1 LREHQVNIKLPQI
14 SELDIAKDLVESLG
28 MKLKTSN
35 DNIPYAVVRINKTQG
50 LSIIEHSDAVTSQ
63 GIFTQ
68 QVKLCIEQAK
78 KEYFSRYELVTISE
92 DCNYFLFFDNY
103 L

>member
-1 LREHQVNIKLPQI
+1 MREHQINNKLPQI
-14 SELDIAKDLVESLG
+14 SELDIAKDLVENLA
-28 MKLKTSN
+28 MKLKTSK

>member
-1 LREHQVNIKLPQI
+1 MR
-14 SELDIAKDLVESLG
+14 ESLCR
-28 MKLKTSN
+28 KLKM
-35 DNIPYAVVRINKTQG
+35 DKDHIPYVVVRINKTKG
-50 LSIIEHSDAVTSQ
+50 LSIIEHSDSQNTQ

-78 KEYFSRYELVTISE
+78 KEYFSRYELATISE